1 MHIMAP
7 TSCLRTGFFFLQ
19 LLLLGHG
26 SMAIEL
32 QAERISGLSFA
43 QVAPAAAS
51 ASSSSSCEFAFDRL
65 RPLDPLPEVRA
76 EAGTLQYFDDPN
88 QQLTC
93 AGVFFVRI
101 VVDDRGLVL
110 PRFNDGGTLIFTV
123 QGRGVV
129 AVAFPGCGGEKRYR
143 FAQHDV
149 IAVPPGVPAWI
160 YNDDGGNGPLEIV
173 VLFTI
178 SGKANQL
185 EPQHRDFS
193 LAGSNGDRSKN
204 IFNGFAVESLSRS
217 LRISQYLATIVQ
229 GQMDQRG
236 TIVRVPAG
244 LLQLQPKNNLNATMA
259 VQFQGS
265 EEQEEDVQ
273 DEAGD
278 MCRMKVTM
286 KLKETVLTSYEFPI
300 LNSVGLSIERGTY
313 KPNTISSPFY
323 TIKAQTVAYLTRG
336 SARVQV
342 VDNRGVAVFD
352 GVLRRGQPLVVPQY
366 YVVIVEAGKDG
377 FEFIAFKTNANP
389 VISNIAGPGSV
400 LCDLSEDVIAAA
412 YNVSNPEVWMI
423 QNCRGTSKGATDRAR
438 WAEL

>member
-1 MHIMAP
+1 MAP

-51 ASSSSSCEFAFDRL
+51 ASASSSSSCEFAFDRL
-65 RPLDPLPEVRA
+65 RPLDPLPEVIRA

-110 PRFNDGGTLIFTV
+110 PRFNNGGTLIFTV

-129 AVAFPGCGGEKRYR
+129 GVTIPECGGEKRYR

-160 YNDDGGNGPLEIV
+160 YNDGGNGPLEIV

-193 LAGSNGDRSKN
+193 LAGSNGNRSKN

-217 LRISQYLATIVQ
+217 LRISQYLATILQ

-278 MCRMKVTM
+278 MCRMKVTK
-286 KLKETVLTSYEFPI
+286 KLEEKVLTGYEFPI

-323 TIKAQTVAYLTRG
+323 TIKAQIVAYLTRG

-389 VISNIAGPGSV
+389 VISYIAGRVSV
-400 LCDLSEDVIAAA
+400 LHDLSVDVIAAA
-412 YNVSNPEVWMI
+412 YNI
-423 QNCRGTSKGATDRAR
+423 SKYEAERIKDGRR
-438 WAEL
+438 WAAL